1 MKSVSQQMREQWEK
15 HRNEVRKANGQW
27 AKIIG
32 LQEALEV
39 AARADR
45 RIAELEL
52 KLLLNEEA

>member
-1 MKSVSQQMREQWEK
+1 MREQWEK